1 MPEYRL
7 MRFRKA
13 IEDVNVTIATYNDE
27 FMGDQLVAPEMGIV
41 AFDLECMVEAS
52 TWSAS
57 RRRRPGQ
64 CHAVAGCGKLM
75 IVKLCVGMHVLPT
88 QKLGV
93 GMHVLPTPPGWNAPF
108 SGGRFLCSSTGGER

>member
-1 MPEYRL
+1 
-7 MRFRKA
+7 
-13 IEDVNVTIATYNDE
+13 
-27 FMGDQLVAPEMGIV
+27 MGDQMVAPEMGIM
-41 AFDLECMVEAS
+41 AFDLECMAEAS

-64 CHAVAGCGKLM
+64 CHAAAGCGKLM

-93 GMHVLPTPPGWNAPF
+93 GMHVLPTQKLGVVISQRSMDDEAAWASDF
-108 SGGRFLCSSTGGER
+108 